1 MAHIPNTPW
10 MHVISLLEKEKR
22 KEKKIKKQIF
32 TEDGKTVS
40 KIKCFARLIGLWE
53 TSLMPMP
60 KICSR
65 VCWFVVLAGGVGMEG
80 VGWDEV
86 SVTHKYPLKPLG

>member
-1 MAHIPNTPW
+1 
-10 MHVISLLEKEKR
+10 
-22 KEKKIKKQIF
+22 
-32 TEDGKTVS
+32 
-40 KIKCFARLIGLWE
+40 
-53 TSLMPMP
+53 MPMP

-65 VCWFVVLAGGVGMEG
+65 VCWFVVLAGGVVREG